1 MLGYFRDDKLTY
13 TQSGVFLMFLLP
25 SMEPDELDANLRLAT
40 ENARLAATPSRA
52 AGAGAEPAEC
62 RCKEV
67 SSRE

>member
-1 MLGYFRDDKLTY
+1 MLGYLRDDKITY

-25 SMEPDELDANLRLAT
+25 SMEPDELDANLRPAT
-40 ENARLAATPSRA
+40 ENARLAATSSGS